1 MSWGAHCSVLK
12 VPCSGC
18 PPPPSYLPFTWCL
31 ALATTFHKVGLFQK
45 NSQPFFIH
53 LTCRGHDNVHDDM
66 NMYVI
71 MHDQCLFIAMINI
84 FHIWSIALHSMN
96 GTFMHESAWS
106 MIITINVHS
115 LGYDH
120 WSLTIRVIKFHVWT
134 CCSWGYDHW
143 TEDEKPP
150 LPCVRE
156 FWAHPNFLHL
166 ELSNSSLE
174 NSPAVR
180 SSFLPGQR
188 SCLQSSSAIATR
200 TWSGFLLQSRNLN
213 IKF

>member
-1 MSWGAHCSVLK
+1 MGFVAYTRFCRESGFVVNTRFFGFVLSRLLLRHKGFYSDFVQISAQKIGGWDLCS
-12 VPCSGC
+12 
-18 PPPPSYLPFTWCL
+18 
-31 ALATTFHKVGLFQK
+31 
-45 NSQPFFIH
+45 
-53 LTCRGHDNVHDDM
+53 RGHDNVHDDM

-150 LPCVRE
+150 LPCSTCPLIGENVW
-156 FWAHPNFLHL
+156 FWN
-166 ELSNSSLE
+166 ELNGDKLFFFF
-174 NSPAVR
+174 SPV
-180 SSFLPGQR
+180 F
-188 SCLQSSSAIATR
+188 IASWT
-200 TWSGFLLQSRNLN
+200 TYSYM
-213 IKF
+213 KFYDTYS

>member
-1 MSWGAHCSVLK
+1 MLS
-12 VPCSGC
+12 
-18 PPPPSYLPFTWCL
+18 
-31 ALATTFHKVGLFQK
+31 TFLISSS
-45 NSQPFFIH
+45 NFIH
-53 LTCRGHDNVHDDM
+53 DVFLFSCRGHDNVHDDM

-71 MHDQCLFIAMINI
+71 MHDQCLFIDMINI

-150 LPCVRE
+150 LPCSTCPLIGENVW
-156 FWAHPNFLHL
+156 FWN
-166 ELSNSSLE
+166 ELNGDKLFFFF
-174 NSPAVR
+174 SPV
-180 SSFLPGQR
+180 F
-188 SCLQSSSAIATR
+188 IASWT
-200 TWSGFLLQSRNLN
+200 TYSYM
-213 IKF
+213 KFYDTYR